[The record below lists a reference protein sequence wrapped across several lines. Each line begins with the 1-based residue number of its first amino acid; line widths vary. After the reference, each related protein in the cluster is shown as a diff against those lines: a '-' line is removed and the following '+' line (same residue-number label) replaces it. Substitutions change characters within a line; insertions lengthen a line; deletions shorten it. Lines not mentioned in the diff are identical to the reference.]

1 MANLSVIFSMVDNIS
16 QKLSSMGQELG
27 SVADSF
33 RDIEDEADS
42 AFGSVS
48 SGMDETEK
56 AMERFASQM
65 QESMA
70 DAFEQVVSDAGLS
83 EDQIEDVMGELPDF
97 FRGVGDGIED
107 EMKAVSDAA
116 DGTGDSLEELG
127 SEFQE
132 AGEAGQR
139 SGSEMEGA
147 MRSLESF
154 LASAG
159 IVAGVKKIIDVLG
172 ECAAEAEKVETA
184 FAKLE
189 TIAGAAPMDSLKEQI
204 MELSNATG
212 IAAEDLAEV
221 AYNAIS
227 AGTAVD
233 QSVEMAAMASKL
245 AIAGFTDT
253 NSALKMLTGTMN
265 AYGESAG
272 TAAEIADSL
281 IMVQN
286 LGVTTVAELSSSMGK
301 AIATGAAYN
310 VTMDN
315 LESAYISLTK
325 NNIQAAEATT
335 YMSSM
340 LKELG
345 SDGTDVAKILE
356 EETGQSFAQLMKSG
370 YSLADVLGVLY
381 DSCNN
386 DATAL
391 MNLWS
396 SAEAGKASN
405 AILMQ
410 GLNQFNENL
419 DALHSNIG
427 ITEEAFETMASTTEF
442 AHNRMVNSAKN
453 LKVSIG
459 NALNPMLEGLYNLMT
474 PILNG
479 LAWLNNTFPVITHLL
494 TAGAAA
500 VGVLAVAVAGYTV
513 VKKLATAAEAAH
525 AAMIET
531 TTGAMTLQLGVIG
544 AIAVAAGV
552 LIAAWASSRKEEEEL
567 TASSEELN
575 NQLTDLNSEYEQ
587 TVQAF
592 GETSAEAQMLKGE
605 IEELDGQFQASKMTL
620 TEFYDHLDK
629 VCDESNKI
637 CDAFD
642 SMREEAEK
650 NKASTDALIGKLREL
665 STSSVKSVDSQAK
678 MESIVRRL
686 NQLYPELNLSIDDVN
701 GNLDLMAAKIDAV
714 NGATMQA
721 EYDAA
726 MDTWAK
732 ATEKQNEVLEVQQEA
747 YKNLL
752 KAQKDYANQN
762 IFEGT
767 WNEFGNLSGPAKA
780 LKEAEEAYD
789 KATEAVNRNA
799 ETIAESERIIGQ
811 YADVVSGASDQTVD
825 AWDAVSIAISE
836 NEETVKKLSEEYQK
850 AYESAISSIRGQWA
864 LWDEVGDGVEG
875 PWKLWDKVEKLQKV
889 SLDAMQKNMEDQ
901 LTYWNTYQDNVDSL
915 HERHIAGLDDMVA
928 AINDGSTETA
938 AYLAKMVNASD
949 EELTRMVNSYQN
961 LQNAQNVSLDDMRT
975 GMQKQM
981 QFWQEYADNLE
992 SLHSRNIDGLD
1003 ELVASMNDGSEES
1016 AKYLALMSKASD
1028 EELSAM
1034 AKQYESLQMAQE
1046 QTADDMAELATN
1058 YDDRLAEIEASF
1070 AETVN
1075 AMNMEEEA
1083 YNAAVATLQGY
1094 INGIKSMQDAAA
1106 SAAAAVAEAAD
1117 RQLRKPGGTTVEG
1130 HAGGTLDSEP
1140 YYIAGEE
1147 GPELII
1153 SGGHDTV
1160 FPTSETEKLLNAVE
1174 QTYPDRLPF
1183 RSEDLDALERMKRD
1197 IWASYEPDNKAVTD
1211 QSNRNS
1217 GSYEAITTSNEKKEI
1232 SLTIDVNG
1240 SGTVKVD
1247 GGAFDGEA
1255 VWESVKDRI
1264 KDQLIDTLQEE
1275 IYTGAGKRYV
1285 Y

>member
-1 MANLSVIFSMVDNIS
+1 M
-16 QKLSSMGQELG
+16 
-27 SVADSF
+27 
-33 RDIEDEADS
+33 
-42 AFGSVS
+42 
-48 SGMDETEK
+48 
-56 AMERFASQM
+56 
-65 QESMA
+65 
-70 DAFEQVVSDAGLS
+70 
-83 EDQIEDVMGELPDF
+83 
-97 FRGVGDGIED
+97 
-107 EMKAVSDAA
+107 
-116 DGTGDSLEELG
+116 
-127 SEFQE
+127 
-132 AGEAGQR
+132 
-139 SGSEMEGA
+139 
-147 MRSLESF
+147 
-154 LASAG
+154 
-159 IVAGVKKIIDVLG
+159 
-172 ECAAEAEKVETA
+172 
-184 FAKLE
+184 
-189 TIAGAAPMDSLKEQI
+189 
-204 MELSNATG
+204 
-212 IAAEDLAEV
+212 
-221 AYNAIS
+221 
-227 AGTAVD
+227 
-233 QSVEMAAMASKL
+233 
-245 AIAGFTDT
+245 
-253 NSALKMLTGTMN
+253 
-265 AYGESAG
+265 
-272 TAAEIADSL
+272 
-281 IMVQN
+281 
-286 LGVTTVAELSSSMGK
+286 
-301 AIATGAAYN
+301 
-310 VTMDN
+310 
-315 LESAYISLTK
+315 
-325 NNIQAAEATT
+325 
-335 YMSSM
+335 
-340 LKELG
+340 
-345 SDGTDVAKILE
+345 
-356 EETGQSFAQLMKSG
+356 
-370 YSLADVLGVLY
+370 
-381 DSCNN
+381 
-386 DATAL
+386 
-391 MNLWS
+391 
-396 SAEAGKASN
+396 
-405 AILMQ
+405 
-410 GLNQFNENL
+410 
-419 DALHSNIG
+419 
-427 ITEEAFETMASTTEF
+427 
-442 AHNRMVNSAKN
+442 
-453 LKVSIG
+453 
-459 NALNPMLEGLYNLMT
+459 
-474 PILNG
+474 
-479 LAWLNNTFPVITHLL
+479 
-494 TAGAAA
+494 
-500 VGVLAVAVAGYTV
+500 GVLAVAVAGYTV

-552 LIAAWASSRKEEEEL
+552 LIAAWASSRKAEEEL

-575 NQLTDLNSEYEQ
+575 DQLTDLNSEYEQ

-592 GETSAEAQMLKGE
+592 GETSAEAQMLRGE

-701 GNLDLMAAKIDAV
+701 GNLDLMAAKIEAV

-901 LTYWNTYQDNVDSL
+901 LAYWNTYQDNVDSL

-938 AYLAKMVNASD
+938 AYLAKMANASD

-1034 AKQYESLQMAQE
+1034 AKQYESLQRAQE

-1106 SAAAAVAEAAD
+1106 NAAAAVAEAAD

-1130 HAGGTLDSEP
+1130 HAGGTLDSGP
-1140 YYIAGEE
+1140 VYIAGEE

>member
-48 SGMDETEK
+48 SEMDETEK

-474 PILNG
+474 PILN
-479 LAWLNNTFPVITHLL
+479 
-494 TAGAAA
+494 
-500 VGVLAVAVAGYTV
+500 
-513 VKKLATAAEAAH
+513 
-525 AAMIET
+525 
-531 TTGAMTLQLGVIG
+531 
-544 AIAVAAGV
+544 
-552 LIAAWASSRKEEEEL
+552 
-567 TASSEELN
+567 
-575 NQLTDLNSEYEQ
+575 
-587 TVQAF
+587 
-592 GETSAEAQMLKGE
+592 
-605 IEELDGQFQASKMTL
+605 
-620 TEFYDHLDK
+620 
-629 VCDESNKI
+629 
-637 CDAFD
+637 
-642 SMREEAEK
+642 
-650 NKASTDALIGKLREL
+650 
-665 STSSVKSVDSQAK
+665 
-678 MESIVRRL
+678 
-686 NQLYPELNLSIDDVN
+686 
-701 GNLDLMAAKIDAV
+701 
-714 NGATMQA
+714 
-721 EYDAA
+721 
-726 MDTWAK
+726 
-732 ATEKQNEVLEVQQEA
+732 
-747 YKNLL
+747 
-752 KAQKDYANQN
+752 
-762 IFEGT
+762 
-767 WNEFGNLSGPAKA
+767 
-780 LKEAEEAYD
+780 
-789 KATEAVNRNA
+789 
-799 ETIAESERIIGQ
+799 
-811 YADVVSGASDQTVD
+811 
-825 AWDAVSIAISE
+825 
-836 NEETVKKLSEEYQK
+836 
-850 AYESAISSIRGQWA
+850 
-864 LWDEVGDGVEG
+864 
-875 PWKLWDKVEKLQKV
+875 
-889 SLDAMQKNMEDQ
+889 
-901 LTYWNTYQDNVDSL
+901 
-915 HERHIAGLDDMVA
+915 
-928 AINDGSTETA
+928 
-938 AYLAKMVNASD
+938 
-949 EELTRMVNSYQN
+949 
-961 LQNAQNVSLDDMRT
+961 
-975 GMQKQM
+975 
-981 QFWQEYADNLE
+981 
-992 SLHSRNIDGLD
+992 
-1003 ELVASMNDGSEES
+1003 
-1016 AKYLALMSKASD
+1016 
-1028 EELSAM
+1028 
-1034 AKQYESLQMAQE
+1034 
-1046 QTADDMAELATN
+1046 
-1058 YDDRLAEIEASF
+1058 
-1070 AETVN
+1070 
-1075 AMNMEEEA
+1075 
-1083 YNAAVATLQGY
+1083 
-1094 INGIKSMQDAAA
+1094 
-1106 SAAAAVAEAAD
+1106 
-1117 RQLRKPGGTTVEG
+1117 
-1130 HAGGTLDSEP
+1130 
-1140 YYIAGEE
+1140 
-1147 GPELII
+1147 
-1153 SGGHDTV
+1153 
-1160 FPTSETEKLLNAVE
+1160 
-1174 QTYPDRLPF
+1174 
-1183 RSEDLDALERMKRD
+1183 
-1197 IWASYEPDNKAVTD
+1197 
-1211 QSNRNS
+1211 
-1217 GSYEAITTSNEKKEI
+1217 
-1232 SLTIDVNG
+1232 
-1240 SGTVKVD
+1240 
-1247 GGAFDGEA
+1247 
-1255 VWESVKDRI
+1255 
-1264 KDQLIDTLQEE
+1264 
-1275 IYTGAGKRYV
+1275 
-1285 Y
+1285 